1 MPESGNF
8 LRFGEPI
15 LYVIVVIKV
24 NSVVETK
31 KILLGCDLDRTI
43 IPNGIQKESSLAR
56 PLLRRL
62 ARCPNIYLAYVS
74 GRDQKLILDA
84 IAEFHLPVPNYA
96 IGDVGTTLYRIIN
109 GNWQLSDDWSAEI
122 GQDWKR
128 LDREELSWLLGDIN
142 EIRLQEPGKQS
153 QYKLSYYTDQ
163 NVDYQTLAMNIR
175 GRLAKPGVRVS
186 IIWSVD
192 EIDEIGLLD
201 IIPARANKRQA
212 IRFLMQQEQFPEE
225 RTVFAGDSGND
236 LDVLT
241 SGLQSILVKNATDEV
256 RYEAIETL
264 SLKHMTHR
272 LYLPKGNFYGMNGNY
287 AAGVIEGLAHYI
299 SATNEQ
305 IAKAVKKIK

>member
-1 MPESGNF
+1 M
-8 LRFGEPI
+8 
-15 LYVIVVIKV
+15 
-24 NSVVETK
+24 NSVNK
-31 KILLGCDLDRTI
+31 AQKILLCTDLDRTI
-43 IPNGIQKESSLAR
+43 IPNGIQKESPLAR

-128 LDREELSWLLGDIN
+128 LDREELTWLLEDIK
-142 EIRLQEPGKQS
+142 EIQLQEPGKQNR
-153 QYKLSYYTDQ
+153 YKLSYYTDQ
-163 NVDYQTLAMNIR
+163 NVNYQTLAMNIR

-192 EIDEIGLLD
+192 EIGEIGLLD
-201 IIPARANKRQA
+201 IIPARANKLQA

-225 RTVFAGDSGND
+225 CTVFAGDSGND

-241 SGLQSILVKNATDEV
+241 SGLQSILVKNAMDEV
-256 RYEAIETL
+256 RKEAIETL
-264 SLKHMTHR
+264 SLNHMTHR

-299 SATNEQ
+299 SETNEQ
-305 IAKAVKKIK
+305 IAKAVEKIKRAVRSKGDFRHR

>member
-1 MPESGNF
+1 MLLSA
-8 LRFGEPI
+8 RFDEPI
-15 LYVIVVIKV
+15 LYVIVVIKM

-43 IPNGIQKESSLAR
+43 IPNGIQKESPLAR

-62 ARCPNIYLAYVS
+62 ALCANIYLAYVS
-74 GRDQKLILDA
+74 GRDQKLIRDA
-84 IAEFHLPVPNYA
+84 IAEFHLPVPDYA

-128 LDREELSWLLGDIN
+128 LEREELTMLLGDIK
-142 EIRLQEPGKQS
+142 EIQLQEPEKQS

-163 NVDYQTLAMNIR
+163 NIDYQALVMNIR

-192 EIDEIGLLD
+192 EIGEIGLLD
-201 IIPARANKRQA
+201 IIPARANKLHA

-241 SGLQSILVKNATDEV
+241 SGLQAILVKNAAGDV
-256 RYEAIETL
+256 RKQALDAL
-264 SLKHMTHR
+264 SRKCMTNR
-272 LYLPKGNFYGMNGNY
+272 LYLPQGNYLGMNGNY
-287 AAGVIEGLAHYI
+287 AAGVLEGLVHFI
-299 SATNEQ
+299 PETGEL
-305 IAKAVKKIK
+305 IARAAEKIK